1 MNTIFYTIVMAG
13 VTYLIRAI
21 PLLFVRKEIK
31 NRYVKSFLHYLPYAV
46 LGAMTFPAIF
56 TSGGDFIPSLVG
68 TCFASMLALK
78 GKDLLTVALA
88 ACVAVYLAQLLLTL
102 LSL

>member
-31 NRYVKSFLHYLPYAV
+31 NRYVKSFLHYLPYA
-46 LGAMTFPAIF
+46 AIF